1 MSKKIKVQAP
11 KGMHDILPIN
21 QPHWQYLIK
30 TFEEI
35 AFFSGYSRIDTPM
48 VEAEDLYV
56 RTAGETSDIVSKEMY
71 YLEKKKEVSEK
82 LVLRPEFTAGIVRA
96 YVQHGLKNLPK
107 PIKLYTHGA
116 VFRYNKPQ
124 AGRVREFHQ
133 LDLEQIGMQSSSADA
148 EIISLVWQLF
158 SKLGLKD
165 VNLHINTIG
174 NSTSRKKLVSLLVDY
189 FTPYKNQ
196 LCEDCLQRLKKNP
209 LRILDCKEKNCQK
222 IAAEAPQLIDNIDD
236 EAKKHF
242 YELLEYLDELDIPYI
257 LNPKLV
263 RGLDYYTKTVFEFI
277 STDDNLTIAAG
288 GRYDDLIGMF
298 GEEATPA
305 IGVGIGME
313 RVVLKMISQ
322 NISLPKISIIP
333 EVFLIQ
339 LGNEAKKKCFK
350 LLHELRGAGLKVSS
364 SLNKKSITSQLK
376 AANKMQARFAVIIG
390 QKEAIDNTIIIRDM
404 KTGVQDVIDWDY
416 SVQEIKNRLG

>member
-48 VEAEDLYV
+48 VEAEDLFV

-71 YLEKKKEVSEK
+71 YLEKKKEVSER

-124 AGRVREFHQ
+124 AGRVRELHQ

-165 VNLHINTIG
+165 INLHINTIG
-174 NSTSRKKLVSLLVDY
+174 NMTSRKKLVGLLVDY

-222 IAAEAPQLIDNIDD
+222 IASDAPQLIDNIDD

-257 LNPKLV
+257 LNSKLV

-288 GRYDDLIGMF
+288 GRYDDLISMF
-298 GEEATPA
+298 GEEPTPA

-322 NISLPKISIIP
+322 NISLPKISIVP

-376 AANKMQARFAVIIG
+376 TANKMQARFAVIIG

-416 SVQEIKNRLG
+416 SVQEIRNRLG

>member
-222 IAAEAPQLIDNIDD
+222 IAADAPQLIDNIDD

-322 NISLPKISIIP
+322 NVSLPKISIIP

>member
-11 KGMHDILPIN
+11 KGMHDILPAN
-21 QPHWQYLIK
+21 QPQWQHLLK

-35 AFFSGYSRIDTPM
+35 AIFSGYNRIDTPM

-71 YLEKKKEVSEK
+71 YLEKKKDVSEK
-82 LVLRPEFTAGIVRA
+82 LVLRPEFTAGIARA
-96 YVQHGLKNLPK
+96 YVQHGLKTLPK

-116 VFRYNKPQ
+116 LFRYSKPQ
-124 AGRVREFHQ
+124 AGRVRELHQ
-133 LDLEQIGMQSSSADA
+133 LDLEQIGLESASADA
-148 EIISLVWQLF
+148 EVISLVWQLF
-158 SKLGLKD
+158 AKLGLKD
-165 VNLHINTIG
+165 INLHINTIG
-174 NSTSRKKLVSLLVDY
+174 NSSSRKKLVSLLMDY
-189 FTPYKNQ
+189 FIPYKNQ
-196 LCEDCLQRLKKNP
+196 LCADCQQRLKKNP
-209 LRILDCKEKNCQK
+209 MRILDCKQKSCQK
-222 IAAEAPQLIDNIDD
+222 ITADAPQLIDNIDED
-236 EAKKHF
+236 AKKHF
-242 YELLEYLDELDIPYI
+242 YELLEYLDELDIPYV
-257 LNPKLV
+257 LDSKLV

-277 STDDNLTIAAG
+277 STDDNLTVAAG
-288 GRYDDLIGMF
+288 GRYDDLIGLF

-313 RVVLKMISQ
+313 RVVLKMIAQ
-322 NISLPKISIIP
+322 NTTLPEVSLVP

-350 LLHELRGAGLKVSS
+350 LLHELRSAGLKVSS

-376 AANKMQARFAVIIG
+376 TANKLHSRFAVIIG
-390 QKEAIDNTIIIRDM
+390 QKEAIDNTIIVRDM

-416 SVQEIKNRLG
+416 AVQEIRNRLG